1 MELIFAKEGI
11 MLKIKGKYNEAKCY
25 VDIIEP
31 TAKAQIKEV
40 CDKEAFE
47 GYKIRIMADVHA
59 GAGCTIGTTMTIH
72 DKVVPNMVGVDIGCG
87 MYVVMLG
94 KVDIDLKSFDRFAHD
109 IPSGQD
115 VYESIKAPFD
125 FEKLKCY
132 DKLKDMK
139 RLKRSIGTLGGGNH
153 FIEIDVDEKGN
164 KYLVIHTGSR
174 NLGTQVA
181 EYYQSV
187 AVELNSGKA
196 EYIARKNAM
205 IEKMK
210 KEGREREIP
219 SAISQMDN
227 ERKEQMER
235 INKSLCYLYGEYMTD
250 YLHDVAI
257 CQDFAVKN
265 REKIAEILLSKAG
278 LKAKS
283 TFHTVHN
290 YIDVKEN
297 ILRKGAVSAKK
308 GELLLIPL
316 NMRDGGL
323 ICIGR
328 GNEDWN
334 CSAPHGAGR
343 LMSRSSAY
351 QRLSLSEYKK
361 QMAGIY
367 STCIT
372 KSTIDESPMAYKK
385 LDDIIKNIKPTVKI
399 KTRIKPIYNFKAT
412 AQYSGRKYK

>member
-1 MELIFAKEGI
+1 

-25 VDIIEP
+25 VNIIEP

-47 GYKIRIMADVHA
+47 GCKIRIMPDVHA

-94 KVDIDLKSFDRFAHD
+94 KVDIDLKSFDKFAHD

-196 EYIARKNAM
+196 EYIAMKNAM

-210 KEGREREIP
+210 KEGKEREIP

-227 ERKEQMER
+227 ERKGQMER
-235 INKSLCYLYGEYMTD
+235 INKSLCYLYGEYMND

-257 CQDFAVKN
+257 CQDFALKN

-385 LDDIIKNIKPTVKI
+385 LDDIVNNVKPTVKI